1 MASPSAAD
9 GDEEG
14 GEASLP
20 TLADMETAAHFIGNV
35 RILSGKRVE
44 YDPAVRPPWDGS
56 PAYLVSAV
64 FARNVEA
71 VKEALALGAAP
82 NAVAW
87 RGVTPVYAALSGADA
102 PSSDIL
108 RLLLEA
114 GADPE
119 LKCGNL
125 GETPLCLLVKN
136 IGAWRTDSNR
146 MARAAES
153 VRLLLENGADPNKG
167 DGWKAD
173 AMFVSGRSALLS
185 AVIRGA
191 DLSIIKILVECG
203 GVVTDGIL
211 EAAMGNPETLAYL
224 KARKKSA
231 TQQEES
237 TKEQH

>member
-1 MASPSAAD
+1 
-9 GDEEG
+9 
-14 GEASLP
+14 
-20 TLADMETAAHFIGNV
+20 
-35 RILSGKRVE
+35 
-44 YDPAVRPPWDGS
+44 
-56 PAYLVSAV
+56 
-64 FARNVEA
+64 
-71 VKEALALGAAP
+71 
-82 NAVAW
+82 
-87 RGVTPVYAALSGADA
+87 
-102 PSSDIL
+102 
-108 RLLLEA
+108 
-114 GADPE
+114 
-119 LKCGNL
+119 
-125 GETPLCLLVKN
+125 
-136 IGAWRTDSNR
+136 